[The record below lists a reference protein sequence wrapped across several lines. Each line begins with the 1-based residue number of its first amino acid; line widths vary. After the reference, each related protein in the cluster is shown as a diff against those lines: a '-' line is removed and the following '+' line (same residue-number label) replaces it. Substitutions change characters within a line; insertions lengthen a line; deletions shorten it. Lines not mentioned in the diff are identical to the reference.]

1 MSLPRA
7 QEAAAAINRIRPLRA
22 APEA

>member
-7 QEAAAAINRIRPLRA
+7 QELAAAVNRVRPLRA
-22 APEA
+22 ALRT